1 MGDHAVV
8 FGMEDVMHRGKSD
21 VLVGAPIASHVVG
34 IEKLVVVV
42 AGGIRAVEVA
52 EADLGVAVRDF
63 AIRQSVMR
71 YVVKEGVP
79 GADGTCKTDGIGR
92 VAFDERV
99 VGRPGNSIGAAHND
113 LGIALRSAQE
123 RPY

>member
-1 MGDHAVV
+1 MVDHAVV
-8 FGMEDVMHRGKSD
+8 FGMKDVMHGSESD
-21 VLVGAPIASHVVG
+21 VLVGASIARDVVR

-42 AGGIRAVEVA
+42 AGGIRAIEVG
-52 EADLGVAVRDF
+52 EADLGIAVGDF

-71 YVVKEGVP
+71 DVVEEGVP

-99 VGRPGNSIGAAHND
+99 VGRPGDSIGPAMTTWA
-113 LGIALRSAQE
+113 
-123 RPY
+123 